1 MHGFLGMQRQLADK
15 AEIDA
20 GKDNPFPAFR
30 VIGQIGSQIGFQRI
44 FKCSDLI
51 GMNFSFQD
59 IGSAYDFQRGAAV
72 VLADMSNGVIC
83 QVFIFFCGN
92 GSFVASMSGMRG
104 SIVR

>member
-30 VIGQIGSQIGFQRI
+30 VIGHIGSQIGFQRI

-72 VLADMSNGVIC
+72 VLADMSNGVIW
-83 QVFIFFCGN
+83 
-92 GSFVASMSGMRG
+92 SGFHILLR
-104 SIVR
+104 